1 VPDDDERHPFADRS
15 RVRTGPTCV
24 GTIAKETRLA
34 QAKGSQHL
42 AVLRAHGIVV
52 SQRQGA
58 ETVYRIANPKIED
71 VCDLM
76 REVLAEQAAERS
88 KIIEAIRSEK
98 QTSRCERT
106 PSLDVR
112 CGNLRKRSDEL

>member
-1 VPDDDERHPFADRS
+1 MANATRLRIVH
-15 RVRTGPTCV
+15 RVRTGSTCV

-34 QAKGSQHL
+34 QANVSQHL

-52 SQRQGA
+52 SLRQRA

-71 VCDLM
+71 VRDVM
-76 REVLAEQAAERS
+76 RGVLAEQAAERS

-98 QTSRCERT
+98 
-106 PSLDVR
+106 
-112 CGNLRKRSDEL
+112 